1 MSKQSRA
8 DLTSAL
14 QKSSASTAYNS
25 DSVSSF
31 CNYFIKPA
39 AKKKRGR
46 PSKKLHWKSRVK
58 LQSTQSDQGMG
69 QVQTMMDGNSKSTD
83 ALDARLEG
91 ALASTATRRV
101 RRNWK
106 KEPYKS
112 HLKRVTDSWLNQ
124 KDLWQPDPGLTK
136 AKSSFL
142 NGRFVICYA
151 CMIVCFANLIPCQNN
166 FPHQL

>member
-8 DLTSAL
+8 ELTSAL

-25 DSVSSF
+25 ASISSF
-31 CNYFIKPA
+31 RKYFTKP
-39 AKKKRGR
+39 KPKRRRGR
-46 PSKKLHWKSRVK
+46 PSKKQHWKTLAKR
-58 LQSTQSDQGMG
+58 QATQSEQGTG

-91 ALASTATRRV
+91 ALASTTTRRT

-112 HLKRVTDSWLNQ
+112 QLKRVTDSWLNQ
-124 KDLWQPDPGLTK
+124 KDLWQRDESK
-136 AKSSFL
+136 EQFL
-142 NGRFVICYA
+142 KR
-151 CMIVCFANLIPCQNN
+151 
-166 FPHQL
+166 